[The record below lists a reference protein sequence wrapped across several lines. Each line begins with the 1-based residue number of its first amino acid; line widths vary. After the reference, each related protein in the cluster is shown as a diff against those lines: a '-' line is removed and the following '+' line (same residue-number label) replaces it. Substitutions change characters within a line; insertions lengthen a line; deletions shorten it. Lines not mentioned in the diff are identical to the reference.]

1 VTSYVVT
8 LQVILHGCSV
18 GSTEDVIEA
27 TSAAEAEEQAI
38 AAWSEAEPRYEYR
51 PLLTMQK

>member
-1 VTSYVVT
+1 VTQYVAT

-18 GSTEDVIEA
+18 GSTEEVVEA
-27 TSAAEAEEQAI
+27 SSPAEAEEQAI
-38 AAWSEAEPRYEYR
+38 AAWREAEPRYEYR